1 MKTIGAV
8 LSLLLLATVVSV
20 LTFAPG
26 RVERNLNR
34 IEPAAAGAA
43 ADARAAALHR
53 SLFVADLHADT
64 LMWSRDFLQRGD
76 RGHVD
81 LPRLV
86 EGNVALQVL
95 TTVTR
100 SPHGLNYESNA
111 ADARDDITL
120 LALVQ
125 RWPPRTW
132 NSLAERAL
140 YQAERLDGF
149 VARSQ
154 GRLLLIRNRGD
165 LDMLIARRGAGEQA
179 VGVVLGTEGSHA
191 LDGRLENI
199 GRLHDAGFRIMGLQ
213 HFFDNE
219 LGGSLHGTSRAGLS
233 EFGRAALAEMLRR
246 RIIIDVAH
254 SSPAVVEDVLAA
266 TDAPLLVSHT
276 GTYGHC
282 PGPRNIPDA
291 LMQRIAA
298 RGGLVGIGF
307 WAEAICDASPAGIAA
322 ALDAA
327 VDLLGEEAVALGSDF
342 DGAVTTTIDA
352 AGLSAITA
360 ALRAR
365 GMDES
370 RIARVMGG
378 NAREFLR
385 RQLPPAP

>member
-1 MKTIGAV
+1 MIVA
-8 LSLLLLATVVSV
+8 LLLVAAVAALLA
-20 LTFAPG
+20 LGPG

-34 IEPAAAGAA
+34 IEPAAVGAH

-132 NSLAERAL
+132 NSLTERAL

-165 LDMLIARRGAGEQA
+165 LDLLIARRGAGEQA

-191 LDGRLENI
+191 LDGKLENI

>member
-191 LDGRLENI
+191 LDGKLENI

-307 WAEAICDASPAGIAA
+307 WAEAVCDASPAGIAA

-327 VDLLGEEAVALGSDF
+327 VELLGEDTVALGSDF